1 MISEPLFSVAVMIMM
16 ICPQWRHCD
25 YMSIIFWASFLFSF
39 VLSFAFSQFPCL
51 GLYLNF
57 HLQTKR
63 PFTNFLY
70 RLVLL
75 IRADDPEALCRLWR
89 LAVHNSKA
97 KLFPESW
104 AWKWWVVD
112 KQALVQ
118 CSSDDN
124 DDLPSMTSLWLHV
137 DYFLSYFV
145 NSSFSF
151 VLLLHFLSFLVW
163 DCISIFIWTVEW
175 DLYFVFKLNVFL
187 RI

>member
-1 MISEPLFSVAVMIMM
+1 MM
-16 ICPQWRHCD
+16 TCPQWPHCD
-25 YMSIIFWASFLFSF
+25 YVSIIFWATFVNSSFSF

-57 HLQTKR
+57 RLNRLQTKR
-63 PFTNFLY
+63 PFTNFLC

-89 LAVHNSKA
+89 LAVHYSKA

-118 CSSDDN
+118 CSSDDY

-137 DYFLSYFV
+137 DYFLSYFCH
-145 NSSFSF
+145 FSF
-151 VLLLHFLSFLVW
+151 VLSFGIFSVSLSGIV
-163 DCISIFIWTVEW
+163 SILSEP
-175 DLYFVFKLNVFL
+175 LAN
-187 RI
+187 